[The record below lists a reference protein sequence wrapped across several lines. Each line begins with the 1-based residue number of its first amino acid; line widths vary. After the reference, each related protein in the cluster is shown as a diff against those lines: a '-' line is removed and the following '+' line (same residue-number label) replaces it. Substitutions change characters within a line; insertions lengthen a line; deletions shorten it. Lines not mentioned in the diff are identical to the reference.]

1 MTKRGHKWSYAWP
14 VPMLSWG
21 VLRPGYAA
29 VLSNQVWRQKICGSG
44 SIVAAEAEEAGQSS
58 TNRKVDPWPLESKSP
73 WAKSEPQFLHPI
85 APGVWACIWAVIAD
99 AQVGA
104 LQQ

>member
-29 VLSNQVWRQKICGSG
+29 VLSSQVWRQKICGSG
-44 SIVAAEAEEAGQSS
+44 SIVAAEAEGG
-58 TNRKVDPWPLESKSP
+58 R
-73 WAKSEPQFLHPI
+73 
-85 APGVWACIWAVIAD
+85 AV
-99 AQVGA
+99 VH
-104 LQQ
+104 